1 METERVSLVA
11 YTSFALEQLEMFRML
26 TRLLVC
32 TCSAV
37 LNLPVF
43 ATEADIR
50 EKHRQLSL
58 IFHPDKQRDERTKE
72 VAHEKFLEVQKAY
85 ESTCADL

>member
-11 YTSFALEQLEMFRML
+11 YTSFALEQMYRML
-26 TRLLVC
+26 TRLLV
-32 TCSAV
+32 CSAV

-72 VAHEKFLEVQKAY
+72 VAQEKFLEVQKAY
-85 ESTCADL
+85 ESTCADV